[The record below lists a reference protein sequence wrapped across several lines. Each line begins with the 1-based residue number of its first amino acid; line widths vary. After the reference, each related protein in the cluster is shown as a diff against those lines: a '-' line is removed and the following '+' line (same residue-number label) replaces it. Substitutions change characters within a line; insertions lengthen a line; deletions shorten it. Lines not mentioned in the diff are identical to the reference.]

1 MKLPQ
6 RKFQRLKNYNY
17 SQNNAYFITICTQNR
32 LPLFGKIEN
41 SNLILNNAGLM
52 VFNKFEEISEFYP
65 DIIIDK
71 FIVMPNHLH
80 AIMLIQHDGT
90 AQGPFPTL
98 SEYIKRFKT
107 LTTKLYIDFVK
118 KGEYPPFDKKIW
130 QKSYYD
136 HIIHNEA
143 EYQKICEYI
152 DTNPLKWELDKYYI

>member
-1 MKLPQ
+1 MSFRISDGDFMNLPQ
-6 RKFQRLKNYNY
+6 RKLQRLLNYNY

-32 LPLFGKIEN
+32 LPLFGRIEN

-52 VFNKFEEISEFYP
+52 VFNKFEEISGFYP

-98 SEYIKRFKT
+98 SEYIHMKVLGAALPRMS
-107 LTTKLYIDFVK
+107 V
-118 KGEYPPFDKKIW
+118 P
-130 QKSYYD
+130 KSVSQSRST
-136 HIIHNEA
+136 
-143 EYQKICEYI
+143 YQEIPVY
-152 DTNPLKWELDKYYI
+152 LSS

>member
-1 MKLPQ
+1 MNLPQ
-6 RKFQRLKNYNY
+6 RKLQRLQNYNY

-32 LPLFGKIEN
+32 LPLLGRIEN

-52 VFNKFEEISEFYP
+52 VFNKFEEISDFYP

-80 AIMLIQHDGT
+80 AIMLIQHAGT

-98 SEYIKRFKT
+98 SEHIKRFKT
-107 LTTKLYIDFVK
+107 LTTKLYISSVK

-130 QKSYYD
+130 QKSYHD
-136 HIIHNEA
+136 HIIRNET
-143 EYQKICEYI
+143 EYQKIWDYI